1 MAFKLDTE
9 SLQSE
14 PQAGQEARPQTGGE
28 ASPQQASSQAN
39 APRASP
45 ATGMRNWRRLAMQ
58 REVIVLLA
66 MVLFNLIFTP
76 HFWSLQTFNVNLTQV
91 VTIVIVGIG
100 MTLVVATGGI
110 DLSVGASMAISGAL
124 APMLFLNV
132 PGPGGIA
139 LAFVLPVLAA
149 ALCGVFNGLL
159 VTRLAV
165 QPIVATLVLF
175 IAGRGI
181 AQVVT
186 DGSLQ
191 AFNTPAFQ
199 WIALGK
205 VAGVPFQVLL
215 MLALVVA
222 FAWVVRKTLFGQYL
236 LITGGNEKAAY
247 LSGVPTAHVKLIA
260 YTLCAALAGLAG
272 LISISVNSSS
282 DANVV
287 GLGIELD
294 AIAAVAVGGTALT
307 GGKAFIGGTLVGAL
321 IIQLLR
327 YTLLAHGIPD
337 AAALVV
343 KAGIIVAAVYVQRRS
358 R

>member
-1 MAFKLDTE
+1 MALK
-9 SLQSE
+9 SLKSLGN
-14 PQAGQEARPQTGGE
+14 QAAQPLPVPDSAAQ
-28 ASPQQASSQAN
+28 QQAKK
-39 APRASP
+39 RHRV
-45 ATGMRNWRRLAMQ
+45 TIQ

-66 MVLFNLIFTP
+66 MLVFNLLFTQ

-124 APMLFLNV
+124 APMLFMNI

-149 ALCGVFNGLL
+149 AACGVFNGLL
-159 VTRLAV
+159 VTKLSV

-191 AFNTPAFQ
+191 AFDNPAFQ

-205 VAGVPFQVLL
+205 VGGVPFQVLL
-215 MLALVVA
+215 MFALVALFV
-222 FAWVVRKTLFGQYL
+222 WVVRKTLFGQYL

-247 LSGVPTAHVKLIA
+247 LCGVPTTRIKLIA
-260 YTLCAALAGLAG
+260 YTICAALAGLAG

-287 GLGIELD
+287 GLGVELD

-307 GGKAFIGGTLVGAL
+307 GGKAYIGGTLIGAL

-327 YTLLAHGIPD
+327 FTLLAHGIPD

-343 KAGIIVAAVYVQRRS
+343 KAAIIIAAVYVQRRS

>member
-1 MAFKLDTE
+1 MAPKSRHFDAAPPLPGAT
-9 SLQSE
+9 
-14 PQAGQEARPQTGGE
+14 AAATQT
-28 ASPQQASSQAN
+28 A
-39 APRASP
+39 APELVKK
-45 ATGMRNWRRLAMQ
+45 RRRIAIQ

-66 MVLFNLIFTP
+66 MLAFNLLFTP
-76 HFWSLQTFNVNLTQV
+76 HFLSLQTFNVNLTQV

-100 MTLVVATGGI
+100 MTLVIATGGI
-110 DLSVGASMAISGAL
+110 DLSVGASMAIAGAL
-124 APMLFLNV
+124 APMLFMHI

-139 LAFVLPVLAA
+139 LAFVLPILAA

-159 VTRLAV
+159 VTRLSV

-181 AQVVT
+181 AQVIT

-191 AFNTPAFQ
+191 AFDNPAFQ

-205 VAGVPFQVLL
+205 IGGVPVQVLL
-215 MLALVVA
+215 MFALVLLFV
-222 FAWVVRKTLFGQYL
+222 WIVRKTLFGQHL
-236 LITGGNEKAAY
+236 LVTGGNEKAAY
-247 LSGVPTAHVKLIA
+247 LCGVPTAAVKLIA
-260 YTLCAALAGLAG
+260 YTACAALAGLAG

-294 AIAAVAVGGTALT
+294 AIAAVAVGGTSLM
-307 GGKAFIGGTLVGAL
+307 GGQAYIGGTLIGAL

-343 KAGIIVAAVYVQRRS
+343 KAAIIVAAVYVQRRS

>member
-1 MAFKLDTE
+1 MNPK
-9 SLQSE
+9 
-14 PQAGQEARPQTGGE
+14 
-28 ASPQQASSQAN
+28 SQAAA
-39 APRASP
+39 APVVS
-45 ATGMRNWRRLAMQ
+45 LAQKKKHRITIQ
-58 REVIVLLA
+58 REIAVLLA
-66 MVLFNLIFTP
+66 MVVFNLLFTQ

-110 DLSVGASMAISGAL
+110 DLSVGASMSIAGAL
-124 APMLFLNV
+124 APMLFMNIA
-132 PGPGGIA
+132 GPLGIV
-139 LAFVLPVLAA
+139 LAFILPILAA
-149 ALCGVFNGLL
+149 ALCGVFNGFL
-159 VTRLAV
+159 VTRLSV

-191 AFNTPAFQ
+191 AFDNPAFQ
-199 WIALGK
+199 WIALGR
-205 VAGVPFQVLL
+205 VAGVPAQVFL
-215 MLALVVA
+215 MLALVAV
-222 FAWVVRKTLFGQYL
+222 FAWIVRKTLFGQYL
-236 LITGGNEKAAY
+236 LVTGGNEKAAY
-247 LSGVPTAHVKLIA
+247 LSGIPTARVKMIA

-282 DANVV
+282 DANVI
-287 GLGIELD
+287 GLGSELD

-307 GGKAFIGGTLVGAL
+307 GGKAYIAGTLIGAL
-321 IIQLLR
+321 IIQMLR

-343 KAGIIVAAVYVQRRS
+343 KAGIIIVAVYVQRRK

>member
-1 MAFKLDTE
+1 MAHD
-9 SLQSE
+9 SLRN
-14 PQAGQEARPQTGGE
+14 EA
-28 ASPQQASSQAN
+28 
-39 APRASP
+39 APLTTAAPAPAPAP
-45 ATGMRNWRRLAMQ
+45 ATTVKKRRRVAIQ
-58 REVIVLLA
+58 REIVVLLA
-66 MVLFNLIFTP
+66 MLVFNLLFTQ

-110 DLSVGASMAISGAL
+110 DLSVGASMAIAGAL
-124 APMLFLNV
+124 APMLFMHVDGAL
-132 PGPGGIA
+132 GIA

-191 AFNTPAFQ
+191 AFNNPAFQ

-205 VAGVPFQVLL
+205 VAGIPFQVLL
-215 MLALVVA
+215 MFALVA
-222 FAWVVRKTLFGQYL
+222 LFAWIVRKTLFGQYL
-236 LITGGNEKAAY
+236 LVTGGNEKAAY
-247 LSGVPTAHVKLIA
+247 LCGIPTARTKLIA
-260 YTLCAALAGLAG
+260 YTICAALSGLAG

-307 GGKAFIGGTLVGAL
+307 GGKAYIGGTLIGAL

-343 KAGIIVAAVYVQRRS
+343 KAAIIIAAVYVQRRA

>member
-1 MAFKLDTE
+1 MAHE
-9 SLQSE
+9 SLRNDGA
-14 PQAGQEARPQTGGE
+14 PLAAA
-28 ASPQQASSQAN
+28 AS
-39 APRASP
+39 APDPS
-45 ATGMRNWRRLAMQ
+45 TVKKKRRITIQ
-58 REVIVLLA
+58 REIVVLLA
-66 MVLFNLIFTP
+66 MLVFNLLFTQ

-110 DLSVGASMAISGAL
+110 DLSVGASMAIAGAL
-124 APMLFLNV
+124 APMLFLHIA
-132 PGPGGIA
+132 GPLGIA

-149 ALCGVFNGLL
+149 AVCGVFNGFL

-191 AFNTPAFQ
+191 AFNNPAFQ

-205 VAGVPFQVLL
+205 VAGIPFQVLL
-215 MLALVVA
+215 MFALVA
-222 FAWVVRKTLFGQYL
+222 LFAWVVRKTLFGQYL
-236 LITGGNEKAAY
+236 LVTGGNEKSAY
-247 LSGVPTAHVKLIA
+247 LSGVPTARVKMLA
-260 YTLCAALAGLAG
+260 YTLCAALSGLAG

-307 GGKAFIGGTLVGAL
+307 GGKAYIGGTLIGAL

-343 KAGIIVAAVYVQRRS
+343 KAGIIIAAVYVQRRS

>member
-1 MAFKLDTE
+1 MAHD
-9 SLQSE
+9 SLRND
-14 PQAGQEARPQTGGE
+14 A
-28 ASPQQASSQAN
+28 
-39 APRASP
+39 APLTTTAPAP
-45 ATGMRNWRRLAMQ
+45 ATTVKKRRRVAIQ
-58 REVIVLLA
+58 REIVVLLA
-66 MVLFNLIFTP
+66 MLVFNLLFTQ

-110 DLSVGASMAISGAL
+110 DLSVGASMAIAGAL
-124 APMLFLNV
+124 APMLFMHVDGAL
-132 PGPGGIA
+132 GIA

-191 AFNTPAFQ
+191 AFNNPAFQ

-205 VAGVPFQVLL
+205 VAGIPFQVLL
-215 MLALVVA
+215 MFALVA
-222 FAWVVRKTLFGQYL
+222 LFAWIVRKTLFGQYL
-236 LITGGNEKAAY
+236 LVTGGNEKAAY
-247 LSGVPTAHVKLIA
+247 LCGIPTARTKLIA
-260 YTLCAALAGLAG
+260 YTICAALSGLAG

-307 GGKAFIGGTLVGAL
+307 GGKAYIGGTLIGAL

-343 KAGIIVAAVYVQRRS
+343 KAAIIVAAVYVQRRT

>member
-1 MAFKLDTE
+1 MNQKT
-9 SLQSE
+9 Q
-14 PQAGQEARPQTGGE
+14 
-28 ASPQQASSQAN
+28 
-39 APRASP
+39 P
-45 ATGMRNWRRLAMQ
+45 ATAAPLVQAARKKKYRITVQ
-58 REVIVLLA
+58 REIAVLLA
-66 MVLFNLIFTP
+66 MIVFNLLFTQ

-110 DLSVGASMAISGAL
+110 DLSVGASMAIAGSL
-124 APMLFLNV
+124 APMIFMNV
-132 PGPGGIA
+132 AGPFGIA

-149 ALCGVFNGLL
+149 SLCGVFNGFL

-181 AQVVT
+181 AQVFT

-191 AFNTPAFQ
+191 AFNNPAFQ
-199 WIALGK
+199 WIALGR
-205 VAGVPFQVLL
+205 VAGVPAQVFL
-215 MLALVVA
+215 MLALVA
-222 FAWVVRKTLFGQYL
+222 LFAWIVRKTLFGQYL
-236 LITGGNEKAAY
+236 LVTGGNEQAAY
-247 LSGVPTAHVKLIA
+247 LSGIPTARVKMIA

-282 DANVV
+282 DANVIGV
-287 GLGIELD
+287 GSELD

-307 GGKAFIGGTLVGAL
+307 GGKAYIVGTLIGAL

-343 KAGIIVAAVYVQRRS
+343 KAGIIIAAVYVQRRQ

>member
-1 MAFKLDTE
+1 MNQKT
-9 SLQSE
+9 Q
-14 PQAGQEARPQTGGE
+14 
-28 ASPQQASSQAN
+28 
-39 APRASP
+39 P
-45 ATGMRNWRRLAMQ
+45 ATAAPLVQAAQKKKYRITIQ
-58 REVIVLLA
+58 REIAVLVAMIV
-66 MVLFNLIFTP
+66 FNLLFTQ

-110 DLSVGASMAISGAL
+110 DLSVGASMAIAGSL
-124 APMLFLNV
+124 APMIFMNV
-132 PGPGGIA
+132 AGPFGIA

-149 ALCGVFNGLL
+149 ALCGVFNGFL
-159 VTRLAV
+159 VTRLSV

-181 AQVVT
+181 AQVFT

-191 AFNTPAFQ
+191 AFDNPAFQ
-199 WIALGK
+199 WIALGR
-205 VAGVPFQVLL
+205 VAGVPAQVFL
-215 MLALVVA
+215 MLALVAV
-222 FAWVVRKTLFGQYL
+222 FAWIVRKTLFGQYL
-236 LITGGNEKAAY
+236 LVTGGNERAAY
-247 LSGVPTAHVKLIA
+247 LSGIPTARVKMIA
-260 YTLCAALAGLAG
+260 YTLCAGLAGLAG

-282 DANVV
+282 DANVI
-287 GLGIELD
+287 GLGSELD

-307 GGKAFIGGTLVGAL
+307 GGRAYIVGTLIGAL

-343 KAGIIVAAVYVQRRS
+343 KAGIIIAAVYVQRRQ

>member
-1 MAFKLDTE
+1 MNQKT
-9 SLQSE
+9 Q
-14 PQAGQEARPQTGGE
+14 
-28 ASPQQASSQAN
+28 
-39 APRASP
+39 P
-45 ATGMRNWRRLAMQ
+45 ATAAPLVQAAQRKKYRITIQ
-58 REVIVLLA
+58 REIAVLLA
-66 MVLFNLIFTP
+66 MIVFNLLFTQ

-110 DLSVGASMAISGAL
+110 DLSVGASMAIAGSL
-124 APMLFLNV
+124 APMIFMNV
-132 PGPGGIA
+132 AGPLGIA

-149 ALCGVFNGLL
+149 ALCGVFNGFL
-159 VTRLAV
+159 VTRLSV

-181 AQVVT
+181 AQVFT

-191 AFNTPAFQ
+191 AFDNPAFQ
-199 WIALGK
+199 WIALGR
-205 VAGVPFQVLL
+205 VAGVPAQVFL
-215 MLALVVA
+215 MLALVAV
-222 FAWVVRKTLFGQYL
+222 FAWIVRKTLFGQYL
-236 LITGGNEKAAY
+236 LVTGGNERAAY
-247 LSGVPTAHVKLIA
+247 LSGIPTARVKMIA
-260 YTLCAALAGLAG
+260 YTLCAGLAGLAG

-282 DANVV
+282 DANVI
-287 GLGIELD
+287 GLGSELD

-307 GGKAFIGGTLVGAL
+307 GGRAYIVGTLIGAL

-343 KAGIIVAAVYVQRRS
+343 KAGIIIAAVYVQRRQ

>member
-1 MAFKLDTE
+1 MALK
-9 SLQSE
+9 SLKTLGN
-14 PQAGQEARPQTGGE
+14 QAAQPLAAQTPL
-28 ASPQQASSQAN
+28 AAPDSAAQQQAKK
-39 APRASP
+39 RHRV
-45 ATGMRNWRRLAMQ
+45 TIQ

-66 MVLFNLIFTP
+66 MLVFNLLFTQ

-124 APMLFLNV
+124 APMLFMNI

-139 LAFVLPVLAA
+139 LAFVLPVIAA
-149 ALCGVFNGLL
+149 AACGVFNGLL
-159 VTRLAV
+159 VTKLSV

-191 AFNTPAFQ
+191 AFDNPAFQ

-205 VAGVPFQVLL
+205 VGGVPFQVLL
-215 MLALVVA
+215 MFALVALFV
-222 FAWVVRKTLFGQYL
+222 WVVRKTLFGQYL

-247 LSGVPTAHVKLIA
+247 LCGVPTARVKLIA
-260 YTLCAALAGLAG
+260 YTICAALAGLAG

-307 GGKAFIGGTLVGAL
+307 GGKAYIGGTLIGAL

-327 YTLLAHGIPD
+327 FTLLAHGIPD

-343 KAGIIVAAVYVQRRS
+343 KAAIIVAAVCVQRRS

>member
-1 MAFKLDTE
+1 MTDKTQPAAPLAADT
-9 SLQSE
+9 Q
-14 PQAGQEARPQTGGE
+14 G
-28 ASPQQASSQAN
+28 
-39 APRASP
+39 APSTKKRGIAI
-45 ATGMRNWRRLAMQ
+45 Q
-58 REVIVLLA
+58 REIVVLLA
-66 MVLFNLIFTP
+66 MIVFNLIFTE

-110 DLSVGASMAISGAL
+110 DLSVGASMAIAGAL
-124 APMLFLNV
+124 APMLFMNIEGA
-132 PGPGGIA
+132 PGIL
-139 LAFVLPVLAA
+139 LAFTLPVAAA
-149 ALCGVFNGLL
+149 ALCGAFNGFL
-159 VTRLAV
+159 VTRLRV

-181 AQVVT
+181 AQVIT

-191 AFNTPAFQ
+191 AFNNPAFQ

-205 VAGVPFQVLL
+205 IAGVPFQILL
-215 MLALVVA
+215 MLALVVI
-222 FAWVVRKTLFGQYL
+222 FTWIVRKTLFGKYL
-236 LITGGNEKAAY
+236 LVTGGNEDAAY
-247 LSGVPTAHVKLIA
+247 LSGIPTARVKLIA
-260 YTLCAALAGLAG
+260 YTACAALAGLAG

-287 GLGIELD
+287 GLGVELD

-307 GGKAFIGGTLVGAL
+307 GGKAYITGTLIGAL

-337 AAALVV
+337 AAALVL
-343 KAGIIVAAVYVQRRS
+343 KAGIIIAAVYVQRRRGS
-358 R
+358 

>member
-1 MAFKLDTE
+1 MNQKT
-9 SLQSE
+9 Q
-14 PQAGQEARPQTGGE
+14 
-28 ASPQQASSQAN
+28 
-39 APRASP
+39 P
-45 ATGMRNWRRLAMQ
+45 ATATPLVQAASKKKYRITVQ
-58 REVIVLLA
+58 REIAVLLA
-66 MVLFNLIFTP
+66 MIVFNLLFTQ

-110 DLSVGASMAISGAL
+110 DLSVGASMAIAGSL
-124 APMLFLNV
+124 APMIFMNMA
-132 PGPGGIA
+132 GPFGIA
-139 LAFVLPVLAA
+139 LAFVLPVMAA
-149 ALCGVFNGLL
+149 ALCGVFNGFL

-181 AQVVT
+181 AQVFT

-191 AFNTPAFQ
+191 AFNNPAFQ
-199 WIALGK
+199 WIALGR
-205 VAGVPFQVLL
+205 VAGVPAQVFL
-215 MLALVVA
+215 MLALVA
-222 FAWVVRKTLFGQYL
+222 LFAWIVRKTLFGQYL
-236 LITGGNEKAAY
+236 LVTGGNEQAAY
-247 LSGVPTAHVKLIA
+247 LSGIPTARVKMIA

-282 DANVV
+282 DANVIGV
-287 GLGIELD
+287 GSELD

-307 GGKAFIGGTLVGAL
+307 GGKAYIVGTLIGAL

-343 KAGIIVAAVYVQRRS
+343 KAGIIIAAVYVQRRQ

>member
-1 MAFKLDTE
+1 MTQKT
-9 SLQSE
+9 Q
-14 PQAGQEARPQTGGE
+14 
-28 ASPQQASSQAN
+28 
-39 APRASP
+39 P
-45 ATGMRNWRRLAMQ
+45 AAVALSRSATKKKRRLTIQ
-58 REVIVLLA
+58 REIAVLLA
-66 MVLFNLIFTP
+66 MIVFNLLFTD

-124 APMLFLNV
+124 APMLFMNID
-132 PGPGGIA
+132 GPLGIV
-139 LAFVLPVLAA
+139 LAFTL
-149 ALCGVFNGLL
+149 
-159 VTRLAV
+159 
-165 QPIVATLVLF
+165 PIVATLVLF

-191 AFNTPAFQ
+191 AFNNPAFQ

-205 VAGVPFQVLL
+205 VGGVPFQILL
-215 MLALVVA
+215 MFALVA
-222 FAWVVRKTLFGQYL
+222 LFAWIVRKTLFGKYL
-236 LITGGNEKAAY
+236 LVTGGNEQAAY
-247 LSGVPTAHVKLIA
+247 LSGIPTARVKMIA
-260 YTLCAALAGLAG
+260 YTVCAALAGLAG

-282 DANVV
+282 DANVI
-287 GLGIELD
+287 GLGSELD

-307 GGKAFIGGTLVGAL
+307 GGKAYIAGTLIGAL

-337 AAALVV
+337 AAALVM
-343 KAGIIVAAVYVQRRS
+343 KAGIIIAAVYVQRR
-358 R
+358 RH

>member
-1 MAFKLDTE
+1 MNQKT
-9 SLQSE
+9 Q
-14 PQAGQEARPQTGGE
+14 
-28 ASPQQASSQAN
+28 
-39 APRASP
+39 P
-45 ATGMRNWRRLAMQ
+45 ATAAPLVQVAQKKKYRITIQ
-58 REVIVLLA
+58 REIAVLLA
-66 MVLFNLIFTP
+66 MIVFNLLFTQ

-110 DLSVGASMAISGAL
+110 DLSVGASMAIAGSL
-124 APMLFLNV
+124 APMIFMNV
-132 PGPGGIA
+132 AGPFGIA

-149 ALCGVFNGLL
+149 ALCGVFNGFL
-159 VTRLAV
+159 VTRLSV

-181 AQVVT
+181 AQVFT

-191 AFNTPAFQ
+191 AFDNPAFQ
-199 WIALGK
+199 WIALGR
-205 VAGVPFQVLL
+205 VAGVPAQVFL
-215 MLALVVA
+215 MLALVAV
-222 FAWVVRKTLFGQYL
+222 FAWIVRKTLFGQYL
-236 LITGGNEKAAY
+236 LVTGGNERAAY
-247 LSGVPTAHVKLIA
+247 LSGIPTARVKMIA
-260 YTLCAALAGLAG
+260 YTLCAGLAGLAG

-282 DANVV
+282 DANVI
-287 GLGIELD
+287 GLGSELD

-307 GGKAFIGGTLVGAL
+307 GGRAYIVGTLIGAL

-343 KAGIIVAAVYVQRRS
+343 KAGIIIAAVYVQRRQ

>member
-1 MAFKLDTE
+1 MNQKT
-9 SLQSE
+9 Q
-14 PQAGQEARPQTGGE
+14 
-28 ASPQQASSQAN
+28 
-39 APRASP
+39 P
-45 ATGMRNWRRLAMQ
+45 ATAAPLVQAAQKKKYRITIQ
-58 REVIVLLA
+58 REIAVLVAMIV
-66 MVLFNLIFTP
+66 FNLLFTQ

-110 DLSVGASMAISGAL
+110 DLSVGASMAIAGSL
-124 APMLFLNV
+124 APMIFMNV
-132 PGPGGIA
+132 AGPFGIA
-139 LAFVLPVLAA
+139 LAFVFPVLAA
-149 ALCGVFNGLL
+149 ALCGVFNGFL
-159 VTRLAV
+159 VTRLSV

-181 AQVVT
+181 AQVFT

-191 AFNTPAFQ
+191 AFDNPAFQ
-199 WIALGK
+199 WIALGR
-205 VAGVPFQVLL
+205 VAGVPAQVFL
-215 MLALVVA
+215 MLALVAV
-222 FAWVVRKTLFGQYL
+222 FAWIVRKTLFGQYL
-236 LITGGNEKAAY
+236 LVTGGNERAAY
-247 LSGVPTAHVKLIA
+247 LSGIPTARVKMIA
-260 YTLCAALAGLAG
+260 YTLCAGLAGLAG

-282 DANVV
+282 DANVI
-287 GLGIELD
+287 GLGSELD

-307 GGKAFIGGTLVGAL
+307 GGRAYIVGTLIGAL

-343 KAGIIVAAVYVQRRS
+343 KAGIIIAAVYVQRRQ

>member
-1 MAFKLDTE
+1 MALKLHTE
-9 SLQSE
+9 SLHTQ
-14 PQAGQEARPQTGGE
+14 PTQATQPMPLPDNA
-28 ASPQQASSQAN
+28 
-39 APRASP
+39 APRATAAS
-45 ATGMRNWRRLAMQ
+45 AVKKWRRLAMQ
-58 REVIVLLA
+58 REVIVLLT

-124 APMLFLNV
+124 APMLFLNI

-149 ALCGVFNGLL
+149 AACGVFNGLL
-159 VTRLAV
+159 VTRLSV

-199 WIALGK
+199 WIA
-205 VAGVPFQVLL
+205 V
-215 MLALVVA
+215 
-222 FAWVVRKTLFGQYL
+222 
-236 LITGGNEKAAY
+236 E
-247 LSGVPTAHVKLIA
+247 
-260 YTLCAALAGLAG
+260 
-272 LISISVNSSS
+272 
-282 DANVV
+282 
-287 GLGIELD
+287 
-294 AIAAVAVGGTALT
+294 
-307 GGKAFIGGTLVGAL
+307 
-321 IIQLLR
+321 
-327 YTLLAHGIPD
+327 
-337 AAALVV
+337 
-343 KAGIIVAAVYVQRRS
+343 
-358 R
+358 

>member
-1 MAFKLDTE
+1 MALKLHTE
-9 SLQSE
+9 SLHTQ
-14 PQAGQEARPQTGGE
+14 PTQATQPMPLPDNA
-28 ASPQQASSQAN
+28 
-39 APRASP
+39 APRATAVS
-45 ATGMRNWRRLAMQ
+45 AVKKWRRLAMQ
-58 REVIVLLA
+58 REVIVLLT

-110 DLSVGASMAISGAL
+110 DL
-124 APMLFLNV
+124 
-132 PGPGGIA
+132 
-139 LAFVLPVLAA
+139 PVLAA
-149 ALCGVFNGLL
+149 AACGVFNGLL
-159 VTRLAV
+159 VTRLSV

-215 MLALVVA
+215 MLALVVL
-222 FAWVVRKTLFGQYL
+222 FAWIVRKTLFGQYL

-247 LSGVPTAHVKLIA
+247 LCGVPTATVKLIA

-287 GLGIELD
+287 GLGVELD

-307 GGKAFIGGTLVGAL
+307 GGKAYIGGTLIGAL
-321 IIQLLR
+321 IIQMLR

-343 KAGIIVAAVYVQRRS
+343 KAGIIIAAVYVQRRS

>member
-1 MAFKLDTE
+1 MALK
-9 SLQSE
+9 SLKSLGY
-14 PQAGQEARPQTGGE
+14 QAAQPLAAQTPLSAPDG
-28 ASPQQASSQAN
+28 AAQQQKK
-39 APRASP
+39 RHRI
-45 ATGMRNWRRLAMQ
+45 TIQ
-58 REVIVLLA
+58 REIIVLLA
-66 MVLFNLIFTP
+66 MLVFNLLFTQ

-124 APMLFLNV
+124 APMLFMNI
-132 PGPGGIA
+132 PGAGGIA
-139 LAFVLPVLAA
+139 LAFVLPILAA
-149 ALCGVFNGLL
+149 AACGVFNGLL
-159 VTRLAV
+159 VTKLSV

-191 AFNTPAFQ
+191 AFNNPAFQ

-205 VAGVPFQVLL
+205 VGGVPFQVLL
-215 MLALVVA
+215 MFALVA
-222 FAWVVRKTLFGQYL
+222 LFAWIVRKTLFGQYL

-247 LSGVPTAHVKLIA
+247 LCGVPTARIKLIA

-287 GLGIELD
+287 GLGSELD

-307 GGKAFIGGTLVGAL
+307 GGKAYIGGTLIGAL

-327 YTLLAHGIPD
+327 FTLLAHGIPD

-343 KAGIIVAAVYVQRRS
+343 KAAIIIAAVYVQRRS

>member
-1 MAFKLDTE
+1 MIDDT
-9 SLQSE
+9 QR
-14 PQAGQEARPQTGGE
+14 A
-28 ASPQQASSQAN
+28 
-39 APRASP
+39 APIVHTP
-45 ATGMRNWRRLAMQ
+45 VKKRRSVAIQ
-58 REVIVLLA
+58 REIVVLVA
-66 MVLFNLIFTP
+66 MIVFNLLFTQ
-76 HFWSLQTFNVNLTQV
+76 HFVSLQTFNVNLPQV

-110 DLSVGASMAISGAL
+110 DLSVGASMAIAGAL
-124 APMLFLNV
+124 APMLFMNIA
-132 PGPGGIA
+132 GPAGIV
-139 LAFVLPVLAA
+139 LAFTLPIIAA

-159 VTRLAV
+159 VTRLRV

-191 AFNTPAFQ
+191 AFTNPTFQ

-205 VAGVPFQVLL
+205 VAGVPFQILL
-215 MLALVVA
+215 MLALVVV
-222 FAWVVRKTLFGQYL
+222 FAWIVRKTLFGKYL
-236 LITGGNEKAAY
+236 LVTGGNEDAAY
-247 LSGVPTAHVKLIA
+247 LSGIPTARVKMIA
-260 YTLCAALAGLAG
+260 YTVCAALAGLAG

-282 DANVV
+282 DANVI
-287 GLGIELD
+287 GLGVELD

-307 GGKAFIGGTLVGAL
+307 GGKASITGTLIGAL

-337 AAALVV
+337 AAALVL
-343 KAGIIVAAVYVQRRS
+343 KAAIIIVAVYVQRKRG
-358 R
+358 

>member
-1 MAFKLDTE
+1 MIDKTQPAAPLAAD
-9 SLQSE
+9 
-14 PQAGQEARPQTGGE
+14 AQTGPGKK
-28 ASPQQASSQAN
+28 
-39 APRASP
+39 
-45 ATGMRNWRRLAMQ
+45 RRGIAIQ
-58 REVIVLLA
+58 REIVVLLA
-66 MVLFNLIFTP
+66 AIVFNLIFTD

-110 DLSVGASMAISGAL
+110 DLSVGASMAIAGAL
-124 APMLFLNV
+124 APMLFMNIE
-132 PGPGGIA
+132 GPLGIV
-139 LAFVLPVLAA
+139 LAFTLPVLAA

-159 VTRLAV
+159 VTRLRV

-191 AFNTPAFQ
+191 AFNNPTFQ

-205 VAGVPFQVLL
+205 VAGVPFQILL
-215 MLALVVA
+215 MLALVAV
-222 FAWVVRKTLFGQYL
+222 FTWIVRKTLFGKYL
-236 LITGGNEKAAY
+236 LITGGNEEAAY
-247 LSGVPTAHVKLIA
+247 LSGIPTARVKLIA
-260 YTLCAALAGLAG
+260 YSACAALAGLAG

-287 GLGIELD
+287 GLGVELD

-307 GGKAFIGGTLVGAL
+307 GGKAYVAGTLIGAL

-337 AAALVV
+337 AAALVL
-343 KAGIIVAAVYVQRRS
+343 KAAIIIGAVYVQRRRGS
-358 R
+358 

>member
-1 MAFKLDTE
+1 MALK
-9 SLQSE
+9 SLKSLGSE
-14 PQAGQEARPQTGGE
+14 AAQPLAAQTPLS
-28 ASPQQASSQAN
+28 APDSTAQQQAKK
-39 APRASP
+39 RHRI
-45 ATGMRNWRRLAMQ
+45 TIQ

-66 MVLFNLIFTP
+66 MLVFNLLFTQ

-124 APMLFLNV
+124 APMLFMNI
-132 PGPGGIA
+132 PGAGGIA

-149 ALCGVFNGLL
+149 AACGVFNGLL
-159 VTRLAV
+159 VTKLSV

-191 AFNTPAFQ
+191 AFDNPAFQ

-205 VAGVPFQVLL
+205 VGGVPFQVLL
-215 MLALVVA
+215 MFVLVALFV
-222 FAWVVRKTLFGQYL
+222 WIVRKTLFGQYL

-247 LSGVPTAHVKLIA
+247 LCGVPTARVKLIA
-260 YTLCAALAGLAG
+260 YTICAALAGLAG

-307 GGKAFIGGTLVGAL
+307 GGKAYIGGTLIGAL

-327 YTLLAHGIPD
+327 FTLLAHGIPD

-343 KAGIIVAAVYVQRRS
+343 KAAIIIAAVYVQRRS

>member
-1 MAFKLDTE
+1 MNQKT
-9 SLQSE
+9 Q
-14 PQAGQEARPQTGGE
+14 
-28 ASPQQASSQAN
+28 
-39 APRASP
+39 P
-45 ATGMRNWRRLAMQ
+45 ATAAPLVQAAQKRKHRITIQ
-58 REVIVLLA
+58 REIAVLLA
-66 MVLFNLIFTP
+66 MILFNLLFTQ

-110 DLSVGASMAISGAL
+110 DLSVGASMAIAGSL
-124 APMLFLNV
+124 APMIFMNV
-132 PGPGGIA
+132 AGPFGIA
-139 LAFVLPVLAA
+139 LAFVLPVMAA
-149 ALCGVFNGLL
+149 ALCGVFNGFL
-159 VTRLAV
+159 VTRLSV

-181 AQVVT
+181 AQVFT

-191 AFNTPAFQ
+191 AFDNPAFQ
-199 WIALGK
+199 WIALGR
-205 VAGVPFQVLL
+205 VAGVPAQVFL
-215 MLALVVA
+215 MLALVA
-222 FAWVVRKTLFGQYL
+222 LFAWIVRKTLFGQYL
-236 LITGGNEKAAY
+236 LVTGGNEQAAY
-247 LSGVPTAHVKLIA
+247 LSGIPTARVKMIA

-282 DANVV
+282 DANVI
-287 GLGIELD
+287 GLGSELD

-307 GGKAFIGGTLVGAL
+307 GGRAYIVGTLIGAL

-343 KAGIIVAAVYVQRRS
+343 KAGIIIAAVYVQRRQ

>member
-1 MAFKLDTE
+1 MNQKT
-9 SLQSE
+9 Q
-14 PQAGQEARPQTGGE
+14 
-28 ASPQQASSQAN
+28 
-39 APRASP
+39 P
-45 ATGMRNWRRLAMQ
+45 ATAAPIVQAAQKKKYRITIQ
-58 REVIVLLA
+58 REIAVLLA
-66 MVLFNLIFTP
+66 MIVFNLLFTQ

-110 DLSVGASMAISGAL
+110 DLSVGASMAIAGSL
-124 APMLFLNV
+124 APMIFMNV
-132 PGPGGIA
+132 AGPFGIA

-149 ALCGVFNGLL
+149 ALCGVFNGFL
-159 VTRLAV
+159 VTRLSV

-181 AQVVT
+181 AQVFT

-191 AFNTPAFQ
+191 AFDNPAFQ
-199 WIALGK
+199 WIALGR
-205 VAGVPFQVLL
+205 VAGVPAQVFL
-215 MLALVVA
+215 MLALVVL
-222 FAWVVRKTLFGQYL
+222 FAWIVRKTLFGQYL
-236 LITGGNEKAAY
+236 LVTGGNEQAAY
-247 LSGVPTAHVKLIA
+247 LSGIPTARVKMIA

-282 DANVV
+282 DANVI
-287 GLGIELD
+287 GLGSELD

-307 GGKAFIGGTLVGAL
+307 GGRAYIVGTLIGAL

-343 KAGIIVAAVYVQRRS
+343 KAAIIIAAVYVQRRH

>member
-1 MAFKLDTE
+1 MNQKSQPAATPVV
-9 SLQSE
+9 SLAQKKKH
-14 PQAGQEARPQTGGE
+14 RVTI
-28 ASPQQASSQAN
+28 
-39 APRASP
+39 
-45 ATGMRNWRRLAMQ
+45 Q
-58 REVIVLLA
+58 REIAVLLA
-66 MVLFNLIFTP
+66 MVVFNLLFTQ

-110 DLSVGASMAISGAL
+110 DLSVGASMAIAGAL
-124 APMLFLNV
+124 APMLFMNIAGP
-132 PGPGGIA
+132 PGIV
-139 LAFVLPVLAA
+139 LAFILPISAA
-149 ALCGVFNGLL
+149 ALCGVFNGFL
-159 VTRLAV
+159 VTRLSV

-181 AQVVT
+181 AQVAT

-191 AFNTPAFQ
+191 AFDNPAFQ
-199 WIALGK
+199 WIALGR
-205 VAGVPFQVLL
+205 VAGVPAQVFL
-215 MLALVVA
+215 MLALVAV
-222 FAWVVRKTLFGQYL
+222 FAWIVRKTLFGQYL
-236 LITGGNEKAAY
+236 LVTGGNEKAAY
-247 LSGVPTAHVKLIA
+247 LSGIPTARVKMIA

-282 DANVV
+282 DANVI
-287 GLGIELD
+287 GLGSELD

-307 GGKAFIGGTLVGAL
+307 GGKAYIAGTLIGAL
-321 IIQLLR
+321 IIQMLR

-343 KAGIIVAAVYVQRRS
+343 KAGIIIVAVYVQRRK

>member
-1 MAFKLDTE
+1 MALK
-9 SLQSE
+9 SLK
-14 PQAGQEARPQTGGE
+14 PLGNQAAQPLAAQTPLSAPDG
-28 ASPQQASSQAN
+28 AAQQQKK
-39 APRASP
+39 RHRI
-45 ATGMRNWRRLAMQ
+45 TIQ
-58 REVIVLLA
+58 REIIVLLA
-66 MVLFNLIFTP
+66 MLVFNLLFTQ

-124 APMLFLNV
+124 APMLFMNI
-132 PGPGGIA
+132 PGAGGIA
-139 LAFVLPVLAA
+139 LAFVLPILAA
-149 ALCGVFNGLL
+149 AACGVFNGLL
-159 VTRLAV
+159 VTKLSV

-191 AFNTPAFQ
+191 AFNNPAFQ

-205 VAGVPFQVLL
+205 VGGVPFQVLL
-215 MLALVVA
+215 MFALVA
-222 FAWVVRKTLFGQYL
+222 LFAWIVRKTLFGQYL

-247 LSGVPTAHVKLIA
+247 LCGVPTARIKLIA

-287 GLGIELD
+287 GLGSELD

-307 GGKAFIGGTLVGAL
+307 GGKAYIGGTLIGAL

-327 YTLLAHGIPD
+327 FTLLAHGIPD

-343 KAGIIVAAVYVQRRS
+343 KAAIIIAAVYVQRRS

>member
-1 MAFKLDTE
+1 MNQKT
-9 SLQSE
+9 Q
-14 PQAGQEARPQTGGE
+14 
-28 ASPQQASSQAN
+28 
-39 APRASP
+39 P
-45 ATGMRNWRRLAMQ
+45 ATAAPLVQAAQKKKYRITIQ
-58 REVIVLLA
+58 REIAVLLA
-66 MVLFNLIFTP
+66 MIVFNLLFTQ

-110 DLSVGASMAISGAL
+110 DLSVGASMAIAGSL
-124 APMLFLNV
+124 APMIFMNV
-132 PGPGGIA
+132 AGPFGIA

-149 ALCGVFNGLL
+149 AVCGVFNGFL
-159 VTRLAV
+159 VTRLSV

-181 AQVVT
+181 AQVFT

-191 AFNTPAFQ
+191 AFDNPAFQ
-199 WIALGK
+199 WIALGR
-205 VAGVPFQVLL
+205 VAGVPAQVFL
-215 MLALVVA
+215 MLALVAV
-222 FAWVVRKTLFGQYL
+222 FAWIVRKTLFGQYL
-236 LITGGNEKAAY
+236 LVTGGNERAAY
-247 LSGVPTAHVKLIA
+247 LSGIPTARVKMIA
-260 YTLCAALAGLAG
+260 YTLCAGLAGLAG

-282 DANVV
+282 DANVI
-287 GLGIELD
+287 GLGSELD

-307 GGKAFIGGTLVGAL
+307 GGRAYIVGTLIGAL

-343 KAGIIVAAVYVQRRS
+343 KAGIIIAAVYVQRRQ

>member
-1 MAFKLDTE
+1 MNQKT
-9 SLQSE
+9 Q
-14 PQAGQEARPQTGGE
+14 
-28 ASPQQASSQAN
+28 
-39 APRASP
+39 P
-45 ATGMRNWRRLAMQ
+45 ATAAPIVQAAQKKKHRITIQ
-58 REVIVLLA
+58 REIAVLLA
-66 MVLFNLIFTP
+66 MIVFNLLFTQ

-110 DLSVGASMAISGAL
+110 DLSVGASMAIAGSL
-124 APMLFLNV
+124 APMIFMNV
-132 PGPGGIA
+132 AGPFGIA

-149 ALCGVFNGLL
+149 AVCGVFNGFL
-159 VTRLAV
+159 VTRLSV

-181 AQVVT
+181 AQVFT

-191 AFNTPAFQ
+191 AFDNPAFQ
-199 WIALGK
+199 WIALGR
-205 VAGVPFQVLL
+205 VAGVPAQVFL
-215 MLALVVA
+215 MLALVAV
-222 FAWVVRKTLFGQYL
+222 FAWIVRKTLFGQYL
-236 LITGGNEKAAY
+236 LVTGGNERAAY
-247 LSGVPTAHVKLIA
+247 LSGIPTARVKMIA

-282 DANVV
+282 DANVI
-287 GLGIELD
+287 GLGSELD

-307 GGKAFIGGTLVGAL
+307 GGRAYIVGTLIGAL

-343 KAGIIVAAVYVQRRS
+343 KAGIIIAAVYVQRRQ

>member
-1 MAFKLDTE
+1 MAHD
-9 SLQSE
+9 SLRNDGATPLST
-14 PQAGQEARPQTGGE
+14 ATAT
-28 ASPQQASSQAN
+28 ATAT
-39 APRASP
+39 P
-45 ATGMRNWRRLAMQ
+45 AAVVKKRHRLTIQ
-58 REVIVLLA
+58 REIAVLLA
-66 MVLFNLIFTP
+66 MLVFNLIFTP

-110 DLSVGASMAISGAL
+110 DLSVGASMAIAGAL
-124 APMLFLNV
+124 APMLFMHIDGAL
-132 PGPGGIA
+132 GIA

-149 ALCGVFNGLL
+149 AVCGTFNGLL
-159 VTRLAV
+159 VTRLSV

-191 AFNTPAFQ
+191 AFDNPAFQ

-215 MLALVVA
+215 MFALVA
-222 FAWVVRKTLFGQYL
+222 LFAWIVRKTLFGQYL
-236 LITGGNEKAAY
+236 LVTGGNEKAAY
-247 LSGVPTAHVKLIA
+247 LCGIPTSRTKLIA
-260 YTLCAALAGLAG
+260 YTICAALAGLAG

-307 GGKAFIGGTLVGAL
+307 GGKAYIGGTLIGAL

-343 KAGIIVAAVYVQRRS
+343 KAAIIVAAVYVQRRS

>member
-1 MAFKLDTE
+1 MALK
-9 SLQSE
+9 SLKSLGN
-14 PQAGQEARPQTGGE
+14 QAAQPLAAQTPLSAPDG
-28 ASPQQASSQAN
+28 AAQQQKK
-39 APRASP
+39 RHRI
-45 ATGMRNWRRLAMQ
+45 TIQ
-58 REVIVLLA
+58 REIIVLLA
-66 MVLFNLIFTP
+66 MLVFNLLFTQ

-124 APMLFLNV
+124 APMLFMNI
-132 PGPGGIA
+132 PGAGGIA
-139 LAFVLPVLAA
+139 LAFVLPILAA
-149 ALCGVFNGLL
+149 AACGVFNGLL
-159 VTRLAV
+159 VTKLSV

-191 AFNTPAFQ
+191 AFNNPAFQ

-205 VAGVPFQVLL
+205 VGGVPFQVLL
-215 MLALVVA
+215 MFALVA
-222 FAWVVRKTLFGQYL
+222 LFAWIVRKTLFGQYL

-247 LSGVPTAHVKLIA
+247 LCGVPTARIKLIA

-287 GLGIELD
+287 GLGSELD

-307 GGKAFIGGTLVGAL
+307 GGKAYIGGTLIGAL

-327 YTLLAHGIPD
+327 FTLLAHGIPD

-343 KAGIIVAAVYVQRRS
+343 KAAIIIAAVYVQRRS

>member
-1 MAFKLDTE
+1 MNQKTQPATAAPLV
-9 SLQSE
+9 
-14 PQAGQEARPQTGGE
+14 QAGQKKKYRITI
-28 ASPQQASSQAN
+28 
-39 APRASP
+39 
-45 ATGMRNWRRLAMQ
+45 Q
-58 REVIVLLA
+58 REIAVLLA
-66 MVLFNLIFTP
+66 MIVFNLLFTQ

-110 DLSVGASMAISGAL
+110 DLSVGASMAIAGSL
-124 APMLFLNV
+124 APMIFMNV
-132 PGPGGIA
+132 AGPFGIA

-149 ALCGVFNGLL
+149 ALCGVFNGFL
-159 VTRLAV
+159 VTRLSV

-181 AQVVT
+181 AQVFT

-191 AFNTPAFQ
+191 AFDNPAFQ
-199 WIALGK
+199 WIALGR
-205 VAGVPFQVLL
+205 VAGVPAQVFL
-215 MLALVVA
+215 MLALVAV
-222 FAWVVRKTLFGQYL
+222 FAWIVRKTLFGQYL
-236 LITGGNEKAAY
+236 LVTGGNERAAY
-247 LSGVPTAHVKLIA
+247 LSGIPTARVKMIA
-260 YTLCAALAGLAG
+260 YTLCAGLAGLAG

-282 DANVV
+282 DANVI
-287 GLGIELD
+287 GLGSELD

-307 GGKAFIGGTLVGAL
+307 GGRAYIVGTLIGAL

-343 KAGIIVAAVYVQRRS
+343 KAGIIIAAVYVQRRQ

>member
-1 MAFKLDTE
+1 MIDDT
-9 SLQSE
+9 QRAA
-14 PQAGQEARPQTGGE
+14 PIVQAPVKKKRGVAI
-28 ASPQQASSQAN
+28 
-39 APRASP
+39 
-45 ATGMRNWRRLAMQ
+45 Q
-58 REVIVLLA
+58 REVAVLIAMIV
-66 MVLFNLIFTP
+66 FNLIFTQ
-76 HFWSLQTFNVNLTQV
+76 HFLSLQTFNVNLTQV

-110 DLSVGASMAISGAL
+110 DLSVGASMAIAGAL
-124 APMLFLNV
+124 APMLFMNID
-132 PGPGGIA
+132 GPLGII
-139 LAFVLPVLAA
+139 LAFTLPVIAA
-149 ALCGVFNGLL
+149 ALCGVFNGFL
-159 VTRLAV
+159 VTRLNV

-191 AFNTPAFQ
+191 AFNNPAFQ

-205 VAGVPFQVLL
+205 VAGVPFQILL
-215 MLALVVA
+215 MLVLVAL
-222 FAWVVRKTLFGQYL
+222 FTWIVRKTLFGKYL
-236 LITGGNEKAAY
+236 LVTGGNEDAAY
-247 LSGVPTAHVKLIA
+247 LSGIPTARVKMIA
-260 YTLCAALAGLAG
+260 YTACAALAGLAG

-287 GLGIELD
+287 GLGVELD

-307 GGKAFIGGTLVGAL
+307 GGKAYITGTLIGAL

-337 AAALVV
+337 AAALVL
-343 KAGIIVAAVYVQRRS
+343 KAAIIIAAVYVQRKRG
-358 R
+358 

>member
-1 MAFKLDTE
+1 MNQKT
-9 SLQSE
+9 Q
-14 PQAGQEARPQTGGE
+14 
-28 ASPQQASSQAN
+28 
-39 APRASP
+39 P
-45 ATGMRNWRRLAMQ
+45 ATAAPIVQAAQKKKHRITIQ
-58 REVIVLLA
+58 REIAVLLA
-66 MVLFNLIFTP
+66 MIVFNLLFTQ

-110 DLSVGASMAISGAL
+110 DLSVGASMAIAGSL
-124 APMLFLNV
+124 APMIFMNV
-132 PGPGGIA
+132 AGPFGIA
-139 LAFVLPVLAA
+139 LAFVLPVMAA
-149 ALCGVFNGLL
+149 SLCGVFNGFL
-159 VTRLAV
+159 VTRLSV

-181 AQVVT
+181 AQVFT

-191 AFNTPAFQ
+191 AFDNPAFQ
-199 WIALGK
+199 WIALGR
-205 VAGVPFQVLL
+205 VAGVPAQVFL
-215 MLALVVA
+215 MLALVAV
-222 FAWVVRKTLFGQYL
+222 FAWIVRKTLFGQYL
-236 LITGGNEKAAY
+236 LVTGGNERAAY
-247 LSGVPTAHVKLIA
+247 LSGIPTARVKMIA

-282 DANVV
+282 DANVI
-287 GLGIELD
+287 GLGSELD

-307 GGKAFIGGTLVGAL
+307 GGRAYIVGTLIGAL

-343 KAGIIVAAVYVQRRS
+343 KAGIIIAAVYVQRRQ

>member
-1 MAFKLDTE
+1 MNQK
-9 SLQSE
+9 
-14 PQAGQEARPQTGGE
+14 
-28 ASPQQASSQAN
+28 SQ
-39 APRASP
+39 P
-45 ATGMRNWRRLAMQ
+45 ATAPVVALEQKKKHRITIQ
-58 REVIVLLA
+58 REIAVLLA
-66 MVLFNLIFTP
+66 MVVFNLLFTQ

-110 DLSVGASMAISGAL
+110 DLSVGASMAIAGAL
-124 APMLFLNV
+124 APMLFMNIAGP
-132 PGPGGIA
+132 PGIV
-139 LAFVLPVLAA
+139 LAFILPISAA
-149 ALCGVFNGLL
+149 ALCGVFNGFL
-159 VTRLAV
+159 VTRLSV

-181 AQVVT
+181 AQVAT

-191 AFNTPAFQ
+191 AFDNPAFQ
-199 WIALGK
+199 WIALGR
-205 VAGVPFQVLL
+205 VAGVPAQVFL
-215 MLALVVA
+215 MLALVAV
-222 FAWVVRKTLFGQYL
+222 FAWIVRKTLFGQYL
-236 LITGGNEKAAY
+236 LVTGGNEKAAY
-247 LSGVPTAHVKLIA
+247 LSGIPTARVKMIA

-282 DANVV
+282 DANVI
-287 GLGIELD
+287 GLGSELD

-307 GGKAFIGGTLVGAL
+307 GGKAYIAGTLIGAL
-321 IIQLLR
+321 IIQMLR

-343 KAGIIVAAVYVQRRS
+343 KAGIIIVAVYVQRRK